1 MWTRV
6 SATVPASTAAVP
18 SKVINL
24 QEAVQ
29 WSPGDTIVLVTTA
42 WKGEQGWGESKGN
55 IGRNDK
61 GPGRGQAGGTK
72 ST

>member
-1 MWTRV
+1 MWTRI

-18 SKVINL
+18 SRTINL

-42 WKGEQGWGESKGN
+42 WKGGLEWGSLPSVL
-55 IGRNDK
+55 I
-61 GPGRGQAGGTK
+61 AM
-72 ST
+72 